1 MSFHTIT
8 MFVRWAVSADQKT
21 AELLNSLRDLPIA
34 TRKIDPRTLSI
45 VQDLKSRWSR
55 GTKIERLATLGWI
68 EHDSIMLFCQMLDN
82 LDSLRS
88 QYDEQV
94 RLNGAPPEL
103 RDEDVQAYERAIW
116 TENKKIELKKEL

>member
-1 MSFHTIT
+1 MSFHAIT

-21 AELLNSLRDLPIA
+21 AELLDSLKVLPMN
-34 TRKIDPRTLSI
+34 TRKRDPRALRI
-45 VQDLKSRWSR
+45 VQELKSQWSR

-68 EHDSIMLFCQMLDN
+68 EHDSLMLFCEMLDN

-88 QYDEQV
+88 QYREQV

-103 RDEDVQAYERAIW
+103 RDEDVVAYEKAIW
-116 TENKKIELKKEL
+116 EENAKMKNKLN

>member
-1 MSFHTIT
+1 

>member
-1 MSFHTIT
+1 MSFHAIT

-21 AELLNSLRDLPIA
+21 SELLDTLKALPMD
-34 TRKIDPRTLSI
+34 TRKRDPRALRI
-45 VQDLKSRWSR
+45 VQDLKTVWSR

-68 EHDSIMLFCQMLDN
+68 EHDSLMLFCEMLDN

-88 QYDEQV
+88 QYAEQV

-103 RDEDVQAYERAIW
+103 RDEDLGAYEKAIW
-116 TENKKIELKKEL
+116 EENKNMKNKLN